1 MSATQAATLDG
12 LNNEMLNERQIERQE
27 GEDNM
32 INQSE
37 QHRRYLA
44 SDPRRK
50 STFIAGVLS
59 LMPGLGQV
67 YVGYYKRGFTNVLIA
82 GSVFTFL
89 LATGGSTPVT
99 PLGIMFLMFFE
110 LYNIIDASRCAT
122 MYNLALDGVEQML
135 LPDDMSEG
143 VFSGIRGSFLGGTI
157 LIIFGIVAL
166 TNTAMGFSLEWL
178 EEWWPIGPLM
188 LGVYL
193 VYKAYE
199 DSQKAEEPAEPV
211 VEAALEQSDSE

>member
-1 MSATQAATLDG
+1 MSASQTATLDG
-12 LNNEMLNERQIERQE
+12 LNNEIINERKE
-27 GEDNM
+27 GEDIM
-32 INQSE
+32 TNQSE

-44 SDPRRK
+44 ADPRRK

-89 LATGGSTPVT
+89 LASEGATPLN

-143 VFSGIRGSFLGGTI
+143 VFSGIRGSFLGGTV
-157 LIIFGIVAL
+157 LIVFGIIAL

-178 EEWWPIGPLM
+178 EEWWPVAPLM

-199 DSQKAEEPAEPV
+199 DSQKIEDAAGPV
-211 VEAALEQSDSE
+211 VETTAEQSSSE